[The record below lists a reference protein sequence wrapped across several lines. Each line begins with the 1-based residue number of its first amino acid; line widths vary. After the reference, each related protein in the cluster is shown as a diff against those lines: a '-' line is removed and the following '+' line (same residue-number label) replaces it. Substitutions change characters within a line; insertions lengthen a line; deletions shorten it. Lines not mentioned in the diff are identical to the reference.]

1 MKIKNIR
8 ELHNSEDYYKKNW
21 VILWD
26 KDTKQVYW
34 RNTWTG
40 EEKSLGVAE
49 KYKEAEKI
57 KDNYLTRG
65 SISNSEEKISLSNIN
80 PWGAQEIIKKEFP
93 WSEWGAANKEYIE
106 GDRAI
111 GIRARRAILRSF
123 YPSPAKRFV
132 FFVVLPGYGL
142 RRMGEIEGYDS
153 VKEFG
158 KEQRYNLEEII
169 KGNQLVYCF
178 SEDGVIEITPDL
190 AEEWLEL
197 SEEDDVA
204 YLSKPTHYSARPAV
218 GTKEQLSDAVAR
230 TELAGA
236 GTQTAGLSFGGHD
249 GATIRNT
256 TEHYNGTS
264 WSCGFKGEIKTTYQ
278 NIVNKFGKPHFN
290 EEDSGDNK
298 VAREWVIDTPDG
310 IATIYNYKDAKNYLG
325 EEGKN
330 PEDIT
335 DWHIGGKNNEVA
347 EHIKEALS
355 PIEIEKQPLE
365 EYKIIKEWLDLVKD
379 KHNIKGDIPEKIIL
393 KELKKE
399 RKKLTNKT

>member
-1 MKIKNIR
+1 M
-8 ELHNSEDYYKKNW
+8 KKN
-21 VILWD
+21 
-26 KDTKQVYW
+26 T
-34 RNTWTG
+34 
-40 EEKSLGVAE
+40 
-49 KYKEAEKI
+49 
-57 KDNYLTRG
+57 
-65 SISNSEEKISLSNIN
+65 
-80 PWGAQEIIKKEFP
+80 IIERDFP
-93 WSEWGAANKEYIE
+93 WKEWREANKEYNE

-111 GIRARRAILRSF
+111 GIRAKRAILRDF
-123 YPSPAKRFV
+123 YPDPTRRFV

-142 RRMGEIEGYDS
+142 RRMGAIEGYDY

-169 KGNQLVYCF
+169 KGNQLGYCF

-218 GTKEQLSDAVAR
+218 GTKEQLSDMV
-230 TELAGA
+230 TG
-236 GTQTAGLSFGGHD
+236 S
-249 GATIRNT
+249 
-256 TEHYNGTS
+256 
-264 WSCGFKGEIKTTYQ
+264 GFKGEIKTTYQ

-335 DWHIGGKNNEVA
+335 DWHIGGKNNEVV